1 MTTEEEEVLWTSG
14 QLGDS
19 NLMYLVN
26 TFWWSRNIFG
36 MWRRQQHHSTTTEH
50 FRFKKSDQ
58 GMAHVTFFKGITKT
72 PQNRLHDKHQ
82 MVIPKMF
89 ATDTARCP
97 VCFFKLYLSR

>member
-1 MTTEEEEVLWTSG
+1 
-14 QLGDS
+14 
-19 NLMYLVN
+19 
-26 TFWWSRNIFG
+26 
-36 MWRRQQHHSTTTEH
+36 MWGRQQHHSTTTEH

-58 GMAHVTFFKGITKT
+58 GMEHVTFFKGITKT

-97 VCFFKLYLSR
+97 VCFFKLYFSR